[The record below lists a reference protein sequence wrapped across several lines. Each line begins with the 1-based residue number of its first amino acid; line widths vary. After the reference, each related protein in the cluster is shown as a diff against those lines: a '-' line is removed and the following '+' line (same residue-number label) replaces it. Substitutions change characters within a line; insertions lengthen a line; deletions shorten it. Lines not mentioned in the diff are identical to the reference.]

1 MAHAAGEVTHLRLA
15 VAGLALIVAACAGPA
30 LAPTAPA
37 TVGPTGTPSGDPTD
51 RPAAT
56 PALSSAT
63 PTAQPTSPPTN
74 TPTPTPA
81 TPAGP
86 LRAAAWS
93 ELASA
98 VDSPEPREDHTWT
111 VAGNGNEAYLFGGR
125 AGRTEFNDLWRYDLV
140 DDAWQ
145 LVTPA
150 GDAPAARF
158 GHVAAW
164 ADGIGL
170 VIWSGQAGPRF
181 FNDTWVYDPD
191 ANSWRQ
197 LPAAGDIPPARY
209 GSCGGIGPDG
219 RLWISHGFTEDT
231 GRFADTRAYDF
242 STGIWTD
249 LTPAGDRPVERC
261 LHDCLW
267 TPDGALLLYAG
278 QTTGA
283 PAIGDLWLYEPQA
296 EEWAQQAQPEPLP
309 RQLYAVALVGDTI
322 FVFGGGARDGTDLD
336 DLWQLE
342 LDGMTWREAQPA
354 GVSPAGRF
362 GATLIADDQRN
373 RLMLFGGKRGT
384 RELADLWQ
392 LQLADDQ

>member
-1 MAHAAGEVTHLRLA
+1 MAHAAGRVTHLRLA
-15 VAGLALIVAACAGPA
+15 VAGLALTVAACAGPV

-37 TVGPTGTPSGDPTD
+37 TVAPTGDPTD
-51 RPAAT
+51 GPD
-56 PALSSAT
+56 AT
-63 PTAQPTSPPTN
+63 PTPPPAPTPTDQPISPPT
-74 TPTPTPA
+74 TPPPPQA

-86 LRAAAWS
+86 PRAAGWS
-93 ELASA
+93 ELAPA
-98 VDSPEPREDHTWT
+98 GDSPEPREDHTWT

-125 AGRTEFNDLWRYDLV
+125 AGRAEFNDLWRYDLA

-150 GDAPAARF
+150 GDVPAARF

-170 VIWSGQAGPRF
+170 IIWSGQTGPRF
-181 FNDTWVYDPD
+181 FNDTWVYDPE
-191 ANSWRQ
+191 ANSWRE
-197 LPAAGDIPPARY
+197 LPAGGDVPPARY

-242 STGIWTD
+242 AAGTWTD

-267 TPDGALLLYAG
+267 TPDGSLLLYAG
-278 QTTGA
+278 QATGA
-283 PAIGDLWLYEPQA
+283 PAIGDLWLYDPQA
-296 EEWAQQAQPEPLP
+296 EEWAQQAQPEPPP
-309 RQLYAVALVGDTI
+309 RQLYAVALVAETV
-322 FVFGGGARDGTDLD
+322 FVFGGGARDGADLG

-342 LDGMTWREAQPA
+342 LDDMAWREAQPA

-362 GATLIADDQRN
+362 GATLIADGQRD
-373 RLMLFGGKRGT
+373 RLLLFGGKGGS